1 MVVAA
6 LYFKSLLSSSP
17 VQSLFKKMK
26 FISFNCVRI
35 ITSCFKQCLSLPRCT
50 TTICMKVFLPC
61 ASLVRIVNL
70 TEIGYDAF
78 FEEIRNDTL

>member
-1 MVVAA
+1 MFQTVP
-6 LYFKSLLSSSP
+6 L
-17 VQSLFKKMK
+17 
-26 FISFNCVRI
+26 
-35 ITSCFKQCLSLPRCT
+35 LPRCT
-50 TTICMKVFLPC
+50 TTISMKVFLPC

>member
-1 MVVAA
+1 
-6 LYFKSLLSSSP
+6 
-17 VQSLFKKMK
+17 
-26 FISFNCVRI
+26 
-35 ITSCFKQCLSLPRCT
+35 
-50 TTICMKVFLPC
+50 MKVFLPC

>member
-1 MVVAA
+1 MFQTVP
-6 LYFKSLLSSSP
+6 L
-17 VQSLFKKMK
+17 
-26 FISFNCVRI
+26 
-35 ITSCFKQCLSLPRCT
+35 LPRCT

-78 FEEIRNDTL
+78 SKKFVMILFDVRRFICLWFQPDIFCIFVTVNLTKI

>member
-1 MVVAA
+1 MFQTVP
-6 LYFKSLLSSSP
+6 L
-17 VQSLFKKMK
+17 
-26 FISFNCVRI
+26 
-35 ITSCFKQCLSLPRCT
+35 LPRCT